1 MSDPNKPEQ
10 DIFARKIT
18 LETDLVSLS
27 GLRDQLALALLTLEQ
42 NTDRVVGWLRDNR
55 ENIIIARRQLRRALV
70 GNKAQEVDVL
80 KTVKALDA
88 DVLGF
93 VLDSPDFAALAENS
107 FGFAADGPVN
117 TYLSGIARGLPARL
131 LEALPD
137 IVVPESVGQA
147 LAKTTIVDTPPPAE
161 DMPRQKSGGGIG
173 DWFKSRAQRD
183 AEEAETAYRGMIDHW
198 RQMQRDLIGLQ
209 SDRHYYIDS
218 FMDWVGEN
226 LSPTDPHQDFAAILR
241 RYQHPAFM
249 LQRAQEDFD
258 EAQRLRA
265 EKIREEAETYSAL
278 AGLLDAQ
285 DIKGFIARLPD
296 LFPYP
301 DTASARDLRRMLLRD
316 FGCESIAD
324 IALLRMR
331 KADDVA
337 DLFDAACTYEKTLRL
352 DGRASDEY
360 AFAQV
365 LNRVAVSQN
374 LPARMLTTALRKF
387 ALKPAEAARLLTATK
402 ALSLIAERLGDDDLA
417 QFETLSAVLR
427 GVNAGAD
434 VEAISIY
441 IALRRAA
448 LDEDATAIAAALS
461 RINGEEQGARVR
473 NLWDL
478 CLDNRDFLRDLRA
491 ASKGEI
497 KSLVPLM
504 ASAIASGMLQEI
516 VIPAPDSKASTRATW
531 AFHQMLYVV
540 EHHLLPQAPATNAGA
555 LRLLVAASQL
565 TQTPELVAQWR
576 QRLLGPN
583 GHVAAMMRRED
594 LPPETRLSFVAALLS
609 PLRDLR
615 DRTAVLSSV
624 AAEVPEPALRDSLND
639 AALALTGD
647 TMPLDS
653 RSFLINPSLI
663 ANMWYGGNANL
674 MFTINGASHVLE
686 RGISSDAAH
695 ALMDVI
701 AARHGFLREKDG
713 IFQPHLADL
722 FEYAHDGKIS
732 IGWGHDKAPLNIDAD
747 TAKIL
752 KALPGFVHAAL
763 TDDQGRQS
771 AASYNLR
778 SVMALLPAGEQWLM
792 IDRNGGHQVLNDIEL
807 PQDMPGFVHIGGAY
821 VQPACAS
828 FITANEEARTL
839 DLRIEARAFLPLLQA
854 MKRQPPL
861 DAFVGDAQYLRLS
874 ADDAA
879 QWQQAQGELDRLSPT
894 LLCPGGEF
902 AHLYFNLQVLGFVTA
917 YASKQDQ
924 MGLRFSTMGRT
935 GVQGRVEVEADIERL
950 QRLMQGLIDAA
961 AEPATLTIYP
971 EDQKDSVPVIV
982 DTAQIQDFFYNAGDS
997 KLTVLTAHETL
1008 NFKVTDRQAQ
1018 ALIKTLR
1025 AVAGFEEIDSRGR
1038 GVDLLRLDRTTRI
1051 AVDRQEKAVTAL
1063 VDNRE
1068 VPLGLTESDFA
1079 RYRDQLV
1086 RQGRLQEP
1094 KALPPRVLADFA
1106 TSCDMP
1112 LTAPAHFPVPRKT
1125 LQAETLLERVIGD
1138 IGSSRGVFNETAYN
1152 NAKRAILRQDA
1163 QKKTSA
1169 PKPKR

>member
-55 ENIIIARRQLRRALV
+55 ESIIIARRQLQRALI

-80 KTVKALDA
+80 KTVKAIDA

-93 VLDSPDFAALAENS
+93 VLDSPDFKTLAENS
-107 FGFAADGPVN
+107 YGFATDGPVN
-117 TYLSGIARGLPARL
+117 TYLSGLQLGLPARL
-131 LEALPD
+131 LESLPD
-137 IVVPESVGQA
+137 IVVPDSVGET
-147 LAKTTIVDTPPPAE
+147 LAKTTIADQPAAPADETPKP
-161 DMPRQKSGGGIG
+161 KSGGGIG

-198 RQMQRDLIGLQ
+198 RKMQRDLIGLQ

-226 LSPTDPHQDFAAILR
+226 LSPTDPQQDFAAILR

-265 EKIREEAETYSAL
+265 EKIRDEAETYSAL

-301 DTASARDLRRMLLRD
+301 DTASAQDLRRLLLRD

-324 IALLRMR
+324 IAMLRVR
-331 KADDVA
+331 KPDDVA
-337 DLFDAACTYEKTLRL
+337 DLFDAACRYEKELRL
-352 DGRASDEY
+352 DGHQYNSY
-360 AFAQV
+360 AFDKV
-365 LNRVAVSQN
+365 LTRVVISQN

-387 ALKPAEAARLLTATK
+387 ALKPAEAARLLTTTK
-402 ALSLIAERLGDDDLA
+402 ALPQIAERLGDDDLA
-417 QFETLSAVLR
+417 QFEALSAVLR

-434 VEAISIY
+434 IEAVSIY
-441 IALRRAA
+441 VSLRRAA
-448 LDEDATAIAAALS
+448 LEKDAPALAAALS

-478 CLDNRDFLRDLRA
+478 CLDNRDFIRDLRDA
-491 ASKGEI
+491 ANGEM
-497 KSLVPLM
+497 KTMMPLLASTISTGM
-504 ASAIASGMLQEI
+504 AQELS
-516 VIPAPDSKASTRATW
+516 IPAQGDRALHKIFW
-531 AFHQMLYVV
+531 LV
-540 EHHLLPQAPATNAGA
+540 EDHVLPQAAQTNSGA
-555 LRLLVAASQL
+555 LRLLLASSLLAQS
-565 TQTPELVAQWR
+565 PEMTAQWR
-576 QRLLGPN
+576 QRLVGPK
-583 GHVAAMMRRED
+583 GYIAAMMRRED
-594 LPPETRLSFVAALLS
+594 MLPDARLSFVSALLA

-653 RSFLINPSLI
+653 RSFLINPTLI

-674 MFTINGASHVLE
+674 MFTINGTSHVLE
-686 RGISSDAAH
+686 RSISAEAAH

-713 IFQPHLADL
+713 IFQPQLADI
-722 FEYAHDGKIS
+722 FEYAADGKVS
-732 IGWGHDKAPLNIDAD
+732 IGWGHDKAPLNIDAA
-747 TAKIL
+747 TAKTL
-752 KALPGFVHAAL
+752 KSLPGFVHATL
-763 TDDQGRQS
+763 TDEQGRP
-771 AASYNLR
+771 AEASYNLR

-792 IDRNGGHQVLNDIEL
+792 IDRNGGHQVLNDITL
-807 PQDMPGFVHIGGAY
+807 PKDMPGFVKVGGAY

-828 FITANEEARTL
+828 FITANEDTRSL

-861 DAFVGDAQYLRLS
+861 DAFVGDTQYLRLT
-874 ADDAA
+874 AFDDR
-879 QWQQAQGELDRLSPT
+879 QWWQAIDELKRLSPT

-935 GVQGRVEVEADIERL
+935 GVQGRVEVEADIDRL

-961 AEPATLTIYP
+961 GEPATLTIYP
-971 EDQKDSVPVIV
+971 EDQKDAVPVII

-997 KLTVLTAHETL
+997 KLTVLSAHENL

-1025 AVAGFEEIDSRGR
+1025 AVPGFEEIDSRGR

-1051 AVDRQEKAVTAL
+1051 AVDRREKAVTAL

-1086 RQGRLQEP
+1086 RQGKLQEP
-1094 KALPPRVLADFA
+1094 KSLPPRVLADFA
-1106 TSCDMP
+1106 SACDLP

-1125 LQAETLLERVIGD
+1125 QQPEALLERVIGD
-1138 IGSSRGVFNETAYN
+1138 MTARRDDFNETAYR
-1152 NAKRAILRQDA
+1152 NAKSALQRQDA
-1163 QKKTSA
+1163 KKKTSA